1 MQKGYYKQM
10 TPPVHNVT
18 TFSQNGT
25 MRLNMHLLSH
35 LPAENLEHLQELRAL
50 TEDLGLIDKVTF
62 VP

>member
-1 MQKGYYKQM
+1 M

-35 LPAENLEHLQELRAL
+35 LPAENVEHLQELRAL